1 MADPMC
7 DRSAVEIGPHRL
19 KRICIQ
25 SEVWP
30 WVSSRYD
37 GYQQRWANQ
46 RLFTLERLGT
56 ADEPDEWRLWEDP
69 EPWHRQWRK
78 VPAGARV
85 PGGPG
90 AGPGGGGGASGLGP
104 ATSGAGEPGPAGGG
118 SGICGP
124 SGSGGGA
131 CDVPADVGGL
141 VSGFAPGVTGATD
154 GGGVPRPVPTVG
166 AGNSESGES
175 EADAEVI
182 DAIFA
187 EALHAGESLRT

>member
-7 DRSAVEIGPHRL
+7 DRPVVEIGPHRS

-25 SEVWP
+25 SQVWP
-30 WVSSRYD
+30 WVRSRYI
-37 GYQQRWANQ
+37 GYDKRWAYQ
-46 RLFTLERLGT
+46 TLFTLERQGT
-56 ADEPDEWRLWEDP
+56 AYEPDVW
-69 EPWHRQWRK
+69 RQWECPQEWHLQWRAA
-78 VPAGARV
+78 AGGASV

-104 ATSGAGEPGPAGGG
+104 VISGAREPGPAGGG

-187 EALHAGESLRT
+187 EALDVGVHSE